1 MRHFLRDAIVQNRR
15 ASPVKALTYNRYGPP
30 EVIQVSEVPRP
41 EPKPYE
47 VLVRVHASAVNTSD
61 WRIRAAAFPGIT
73 ALPARLIF
81 GLCRPRN
88 QRLGSEFAGVVE
100 TVGSQVS
107 RFSPDQRVFGMTPKG
122 SATAEYVAISESGA
136 VAEIPEGLSF
146 NEAAALPFGGL
157 AALVFLEQFAA
168 LRADQHVLI
177 VGASGGVGSYAVQI
191 AKAGSAHVTG
201 VSGPDNQDFVKGL
214 GADHTVNY
222 QATDLGSINGRFD
235 LILDT
240 VGVVSPRLSRHLLH
254 PGGLFLP
261 LNIGLREM
269 GAALLNP
276 LRSRKIRLGVN
287 SNTANDLE
295 RLVELVRAGSLR
307 PVIDSVFGM
316 QAAAAAHYL
325 VERRHRTGAVIL
337 EVERAEPA

>member
-1 MRHFLRDAIVQNRR
+1 M
-15 ASPVKALTYNRYGPP
+15 KALTYNRYGPP

-41 EPKPYE
+41 EPKPDE

-61 WRIRAAAFPGIT
+61 WRIRAAAFPGVT
-73 ALPARLIF
+73 ALPARLMF

-100 TVGSQVS
+100 TVGAQVS
-107 RFSPDQRVFGMTPKG
+107 RFTPDQRVFGMTPKG
-122 SATAEYVAISESGA
+122 GAAAEYVVISESGA
-136 VAEIPEGLSF
+136 VVEIPEGLSF

-157 AALVFLEQFAA
+157 AALVFLEQFAHI
-168 LRADQHVLI
+168 RADQHVLI
-177 VGASGGVGSYAVQI
+177 VGASGGVGAYAVQI
-191 AKAGSAHVTG
+191 AKAGRAYVTG
-201 VSGPDNQDFVKGL
+201 VSGPESQDFVKGL
-214 GADHTVNY
+214 GADQTINY
-222 QATDLGSINGRFD
+222 RATNLGDINERFD

-240 VGVVSPRLSRHLLH
+240 VGAVSPRLSRHLLH

-261 LNIGLREM
+261 LNIGLREV

-287 SNTANDLE
+287 SNSRNDLE
-295 RLVELVRAGSLR
+295 KLVQLVRAGNLR

-316 QAAAAAHYL
+316 QEAAAAHYI
-325 VERRHRTGAVIL
+325 VERRQRTGAVIL